1 MLKLDHRRFQRHPVP
16 IAQSNTGLNKSGN
29 VSAIPTSSSRSRKC
43 PSRNESGGRIPGS
56 SARNSVR
63 ETFPPAGLKAAGP
76 ASPKGTLDR
85 PSVSRTARPTAS
97 SLASPERTYVS
108 AEMSHV
114 STPLSDARLRTN
126 ALPRLSHRKAP
137 TAFLRRGKAS
147 EGGAISRGRS
157 CSSAY
162 SINGSSLSHGSGT
175 IV

>member
-43 PSRNESGGRIPGS
+43 PSRNESGGRSPGS

-63 ETFPPAGLKAAGP
+63 ETFPPAGLKAAGT

-85 PSVSRTARPTAS
+85 PSVSRTARPT
-97 SLASPERTYVS
+97 ASPERTYVS

-126 ALPRLSHRKAP
+126 ALPRLSHRTAP
-137 TAFLRRGKAS
+137 TAFLRRGNAS